1 MKATDDSLINLPN
14 PENPRRSFLRK
25 VLGVDAFGETVAD
38 VFPGLEENNAPL
50 SKTVSMRIDADRCT
64 ACGQCS
70 RFCVPDALSLSER
83 DNSFSLRFLAAS
95 CIDCGLCAQS
105 CPEGALE
112 LEVSIPAEAGPA
124 GGSLEVAAGDLRPC
138 VVCHAPIA
146 VIAGHTHCFV
156 CRKRPETPAY
166 LSAF

>member
-1 MKATDDSLINLPN
+1 MNGKDDSLTRLPN

-25 VLGVDAFGETVAD
+25 VLGVDAFGGTVAD
-38 VFPGLEENNAPL
+38 IFPGSEEKNTPL
-50 SKTVSMRIDADRCT
+50 SKTVSIQIDAGRCT

-70 RFCVPDALSLSER
+70 RFCVPDALSLSES

-95 CIDCGLCAQS
+95 CIDCGLCTQV

-112 LEVSIPAEAGPA
+112 LEVTMPAEAEPVGEP
-124 GGSLEVAAGDLRPC
+124 LEVAAGALRPC
-138 VVCHAPIA
+138 VICHAPIA
-146 VIAGHTHCFV
+146 EIVDHTHCFV

-166 LSAF
+166 LSVL